1 MLTRTLSAP
10 RPPARPPAPTRTPP
24 PGHDY
29 AFFGSSGPLRG
40 FKRCL
45 TEGGIRTPLIV
56 SYPDVVAPGSTSLF
70 PTAFWDLGDTMLE
83 LAGVPRERWLAQ
95 DGRSVADVL
104 RSPSGQPAPGAPPRQ
119 PLYFEFCTDVHPPK
133 EPRSGKGWGRAV
145 INGTMKLVSF
155 FRDQPSRLYDLAA
168 DEAEVHNLADA
179 HPDVVAALEAYAEA
193 AHTDSPIF
201 PIQNC
206 LAS

>member
-1 MLTRTLSAP
+1 M
-10 RPPARPPAPTRTPP
+10 
-24 PGHDY
+24 
-29 AFFGSSGPLRG
+29 
-40 FKRCL
+40 
-45 TEGGIRTPLIV
+45 
-56 SYPDVVAPGSTSLF
+56 SYPAVVAPGSTSLF

-83 LAGVPRERWLAQ
+83 LAGVPRQHWLAQ
-95 DGRSVADVL
+95 DGRSIADVL
-104 RSPSGQPAPGAPPRQ
+104 RSPSGQPAPDAPPRQ